1 MNKHHLHLP
10 VLIEYSGYQ
19 SVIKRNTVIQGMTDQ
34 GGLNGKWSGPLPGG
48 VVVDPRLAPLTISG
62 KWVGMGQ

>member
-1 MNKHHLHLP
+1 MVGPPRGDPKEGSP
-10 VLIEYSGYQ
+10 
-19 SVIKRNTVIQGMTDQ
+19 Q